1 MVLALGLSLGTASAR
16 NQSPSA
22 TPGQMEGMNTGQGA
36 SRPKATAD
44 VPAAVLKIT
53 FGSKSADWTPA
64 ALAALPHKTVTVH
77 NDHTKAD
84 ETYTGV
90 PLMDLL
96 VKLGVPDKPHGKD
109 LALYL
114 VAVGSD
120 GYQAVYAVAE
130 VNPGVHDATV
140 IVADTENGRPIAADG
155 PLKLIA
161 TGEKLP
167 NRWVRNLAAVRVLS
181 AQ

>member
-1 MVLALGLSLGTASAR
+1 MRLGVWMVLALGSSLGTASAR

-114 VAVGSD
+114 VAV
-120 GYQAVYAVAE
+120 V
-130 VNPGVHDATV
+130 
-140 IVADTENGRPIAADG
+140 
-155 PLKLIA
+155 
-161 TGEKLP
+161 
-167 NRWVRNLAAVRVLS
+167 
-181 AQ
+181 